1 MIWVWGAG
9 IAAIFGTILIW
20 AVRWNRVMITT
31 VETDEKTG
39 ERAKV
44 LPYEVLIG
52 TVVRFY
58 REVNLEVK
66 PGFHNGSRVAMI
78 RMTRKKDNPSML
90 DGTVHLEI
98 EPEDQREPADLNQE

>member
-9 IAAIFGTILIW
+9 LAAIFGTILIW
-20 AVRWNRVMITT
+20 AIRWNRVMVTT

-52 TVVRFY
+52 TVVGFY
-58 REVNLEVK
+58 RQVNLEVK

-78 RMTRKKDNPSML
+78 RVTRKEGNPSA
-90 DGTVHLEI
+90 LETGALV
-98 EPEDQREPADLNQE
+98 EDAAEDRREPGDLNQE